1 LLLAGVVLG
10 LILLTSLGRRLWHRR
25 GMRSGPRKGTGG
37 VSAEPLA
44 PLSRIPRAVLYLGLV
59 ALLFVLPFFL
69 NPYFTDVATLAGMYV
84 ALALGLNIIVGLS
97 GLLVLGYIAFYAVGA
112 YTYALLSVHYHV
124 PFFLALPVGAC
135 LAFIF
140 GILLG
145 SPVLRLRGDYLAIVT
160 LGFGEMTR
168 IVLNNWDEVTGGPNG
183 VLGIARPAV
192 FGLVL
197 RQPIHYYFLILIF
210 VVITVF
216 IVIRLNDS
224 RIGRALMAIR
234 EDEVAAQ
241 AMGVNVTLMKLLAF
255 ALGAALA
262 GTVGVF
268 FAAKMTFVSP
278 ESFTFMESVM
288 ILCMVVLGGMGSIP
302 GVIVGAI
309 ALIILPEA
317 LRQFQMYRL
326 LVFGGAMVLMMVFRP
341 QGLIPSTQRRR
352 ELVSEQ

>member
-1 LLLAGVVLG
+1 
-10 LILLTSLGRRLWHRR
+10 
-25 GMRSGPRKGTGG
+25 
-37 VSAEPLA
+37 
-44 PLSRIPRAVLYLGLV
+44 
-59 ALLFVLPFFL
+59 
-69 NPYFTDVATLAGMYV
+69 
-84 ALALGLNIIVGLS
+84 
-97 GLLVLGYIAFYAVGA
+97 
-112 YTYALLSVHYHV
+112 
-124 PFFLALPVGAC
+124 
-135 LAFIF
+135 
-140 GILLG
+140 
-145 SPVLRLRGDYLAIVT
+145 
-160 LGFGEMTR
+160 
-168 IVLNNWDEVTGGPNG
+168 

-216 IVIRLNDS
+216 IVNRLNDS